1 MNPEVPI
8 ALRMSGHLLLGV
20 VRIYSKQVDYFF
32 EECNEIRITINR
44 VFTTVTVNLPNDA
57 TQAPFQSVTLPQKF
71 DLDAMELDDYI
82 KDWYVIDET
91 IFRIS
96 VASHIHRLAHGFAFS
111 GMKILIL
118 RTRMR

>member
-20 VRIYSKQVDYFF
+20 VRIYSKQVDYFY

-44 VFTTVTVNLPNDA
+44 VFTTVSVDLPNDA
-57 TQAPFQSVTLPQKF
+57 TKAPLHAVTLPLPEKF
-71 DLDAMELDDYI
+71 NLDAMDLDDYN

-91 IFRIS
+91 IYNFWVRAIYIQTS
-96 VASHIHRLAHGFAFS
+96 
-111 GMKILIL
+111 
-118 RTRMR
+118 